1 MGFFS
6 SLFGTSKSTSPSS
19 TVVQS
24 TSIPKEIAPFLTE
37 TLEGYQDLY
46 KNQLERGYQDYTG
59 DTIAPLTQ
67 SQEQALTGL
76 EGLRGTTQPFY
87 QTATDRAVGAGASF
101 TPEAAQQYMS
111 PYQQAVTDIEKREAT
126 RNFEGNI
133 LPKLEAQAVGAG
145 AMSGLGSRAGVEMSE
160 AQRNQSQL
168 LSDIQAKGQQRA
180 FDAASKQFEAERTRE
195 RGVGQDLGQLAGQSL
210 TSNISEIGAQKAA
223 GEERQNLTQLGLDE
237 AYRKFLEREEFPETT
252 LATYSGGIYGNPL
265 SRTFDQTTNTFGA
278 QPSTGQS
285 LLSLG
290 LGGLGLYGMGK
301 NIFSKEGGYINEQL
315 PVIERADSGPA
326 NNDGL
331 ALEQT
336 FGSILD
342 YVKKAMEVS
351 PETRDRVQ
359 RANAKR
365 PDLNTLSLMGPMP
378 VGNKQLV
385 SPNVAEVMDQLAQA
399 DKGRLNPLETV
410 GEKKVRESLT
420 KDLQNKKENI
430 IAEEDVKAYE
440 LENSMGE
447 GLPGDIVDTSKK
459 EMEAIDR
466 DNLNQQIQNLAT
478 QKDTNALSTILG
490 ESSVDDFGGSN
501 TTTDTKPPK
510 PKTNSKSFL
519 NDLISSNVK
528 YNTMIDKKITSM
540 GELQTQLKDAIE
552 ADKIGTKES
561 RNKSNELSFWK
572 SLLVAGE
579 AVGAADP
586 TKGFLNA
593 LSKGV
598 SAGGKSVV
606 DARMKLEKEARGDG
620 KKAIDAIKNL
630 MSVETADLKL
640 MQAGVDSKRQL
651 VDSLAKWAKANNIKV
666 DYKKLNAVATY
677 SKNTVD
683 SLGLD
688 QYDKRRG
695 VAENLI
701 KEKLTVFIANG
712 MKGDFP
718 TITEAEIE
726 ARYKPTT
733 RVGGSTGSNPKGK
746 TAGSVLDN

>member
-1 MGFFS
+1 
-6 SLFGTSKSTSPSS
+6 
-19 TVVQS
+19 
-24 TSIPKEIAPFLTE
+24 
-37 TLEGYQDLY
+37 
-46 KNQLERGYQDYTG
+46 
-59 DTIAPLTQ
+59 
-67 SQEQALTGL
+67 
-76 EGLRGTTQPFY
+76 
-87 QTATDRAVGAGASF
+87 
-101 TPEAAQQYMS
+101 MS
-111 PYQQAVTDIEKREAT
+111 PYQQAVTDIEKREAQ
-126 RNFEGNI
+126 RNFEGNV
-133 LPKLEAQAVGAG
+133 LPRLEAQAVGAG
-145 AMSGLGSRAGVEMSE
+145 AMSGLGSRAGVEMAE

-365 PDLNTLSLMGPMP
+365 PDLNTLSLMSPMP

-410 GEKKVRESLT
+410 GEKKERESLT
-420 KDLQNKKENI
+420 EDLQNKLNKVIEKEEEQFN
-430 IAEEDVKAYE
+430 IAEGSKYTTADE
-440 LENSMGE
+440 LPQDERQG
-447 GLPGDIVDTSKK
+447 I
-459 EMEAIDR
+459 IDFY
-466 DNLNQQIQNLAT
+466 T
-478 QKDTNALSTILG
+478 QKQNPNNPVSVPVATPPSVKTGKSDT
-490 ESSVDDFGGSN
+490 D
-501 TTTDTKPPK
+501 K
-510 PKTNSKSFL
+510 PKKKSIT
-519 NDLISSNVK
+519 D
-528 YNTMIDKKITSM
+528 NTMIADYFKSNKNLQDMVNKKITSM
-540 GELQTQLKDAIE
+540 GELQTQLKDAIK
-552 ADKIGTKES
+552 ADKTGTKES
-561 RNKSNELSFWK
+561 RDRRNELSFWK

-606 DARMKLEKEARGDG
+606 DARMKLEEEAKGDG
-620 KKAIDAIKNL
+620 KKAIDAIKTL
-630 MSVETADLKL
+630 MSIETADLKL
-640 MQAGVDSKRQL
+640 QQISTASSGEMVKTLSA
-651 VDSLAKWAKANNIKV
+651 WAKANNLKNQSV
-666 DYKKLNAVATY
+666 KKYAEITKTATAIAKEAMAEG
-677 SKNTVD
+677 SE
-683 SLGLD
+683 G
-688 QYDKRRG
+688 YDKYVKNMILQAVLELEQSNDLG
-695 VAENLI
+695 
-701 KEKLTVFIANG
+701 KSLTVL
-712 MKGDFP
+712 
-718 TITEAEIE
+718 
-726 ARYKPTT
+726 ARVPKPTT
-733 RVGGSTGSNPKGK
+733 EAQSNQAASEGNE
-746 TAGSVLDN
+746 AGSGRKPASSVKKPRPFG

>member
-101 TPEAAQQYMS
+101 TPEVAQQYMS
-111 PYQQAVTDIEKREAT
+111 PYQQAVTDIEKREAQ
-126 RNFEGNI
+126 RNFEGNV
-133 LPKLEAQAVGAG
+133 LPRLEAQAVGAG

-331 ALEQT
+331 ALVETGKNIFQQIMEAVTPTEEQR
-336 FGSILD
+336 
-342 YVKKAMEVS
+342 KKLQARNL
-351 PETRDRVQ
+351 RDM
-359 RANAKR
+359 KKI
-365 PDLNTLSLMGPMP
+365 PGLMMMGPAP
-378 VGNKQLV
+378 VVPEQVVSSEAANILNQLG
-385 SPNVAEVMDQLAQA
+385 QTT
-399 DKGRLNPLETV
+399 KGKLNLLETV
-410 GEKKVRESLT
+410 GEEKERESLT
-420 KDLQNKKENI
+420 EDLQNKLNKILEKEEEQINI
-430 IAEEDVKAYE
+430 SEGSKYTTADELPQDEREGIIDFYKQKQNPNNPISVPVATPPSVKTGK
-440 LENSMGE
+440 S
-447 GLPGDIVDTSKK
+447 DT
-459 EMEAIDR
+459 D
-466 DNLNQQIQNLAT
+466 
-478 QKDTNALSTILG
+478 
-490 ESSVDDFGGSN
+490 
-501 TTTDTKPPK
+501 K
-510 PKTNSKSFL
+510 PKKKSIT
-519 NDLISSNVK
+519 D
-528 YNTMIDKKITSM
+528 NTMIADYFKSNKNLQDMVNKKITSM
-540 GELQTQLKDAIE
+540 GELQTQLKDAIK
-552 ADKIGTKES
+552 ADKTGTKES
-561 RNKSNELSFWK
+561 RDRRNELSFWK

-606 DARMKLEKEARGDG
+606 DARMKLEEEAKGDG
-620 KKAIDAIKNL
+620 KKAIDAIKTL
-630 MSVETADLKL
+630 MSIETADLKL
-640 MQAGVDSKRQL
+640 QQISTASSGEMVKTLST
-651 VDSLAKWAKANNIKV
+651 WAKANNLKNQSV
-666 DYKKLNAVATY
+666 KKYAEITKTATAIAKQAMSEGSAGYDTYVKNMILQAVLELEQ
-677 SKNTVD
+677 SNDLGK
-683 SLGLD
+683 SLRVLA
-688 QYDKRRG
+688 RVPR
-695 VAENLI
+695 
-701 KEKLTVFIANG
+701 
-712 MKGDFP
+712 P
-718 TITEAEIE
+718 TTEAQ
-726 ARYKPTT
+726 
-733 RVGGSTGSNPKGK
+733 SNQAASEGNE
-746 TAGSVLDN
+746 AGSGRKPASSVKRIGTFDPRPKD

>member
-111 PYQQAVTDIEKREAT
+111 PYQQAVTDIEKREAQ
-126 RNFEGNI
+126 RNFEGNV
-133 LPKLEAQAVGAG
+133 LPRLEAQAVGAG
-145 AMSGLGSRAGVEMSE
+145 AMSGLGSRAGVEMAE

-315 PVIERADSGPA
+315 PVIERANGGDINVRFKKAVQEGLINPRDVDPSNVQQSIQNLL
-326 NNDGL
+326 NNL
-331 ALEQT
+331 ALGNVTKTTEDTVQVDRT
-336 FGSILD
+336 GIPYSLSKSKM
-342 YVKKAMEVS
+342 KKAEEFMPGTSDPMREFNSYSLENPVS
-351 PETRDRVQ
+351 P
-359 RANAKR
+359 
-365 PDLNTLSLMGPMP
+365 
-378 VGNKQLV
+378 
-385 SPNVAEVMDQLAQA
+385 QA
-399 DKGRLNPLETV
+399 D
-410 GEKKVRESLT
+410 
-420 KDLQNKKENI
+420 
-430 IAEEDVKAYE
+430 
-440 LENSMGE
+440 
-447 GLPGDIVDTSKK
+447 LPGDIVDTTKK
-459 EMEAIDR
+459 EMEVIDK
-466 DNLNQQIQNLAT
+466 DNLNQRIQNLAT
-478 QKDTNALSTILG
+478 QKDTNTLSTILG
-490 ESSVDDFGGSN
+490 ESSADDFGGSN

-510 PKTNSKSFL
+510 PKTNSNSFL

-561 RNKSNELSFWK
+561 RNKSNELAFWK

-630 MSVETADLKL
+630 MAVETADLKL

-718 TITEAEIE
+718 TITEAELE

-733 RVGGSTGSNPKGK
+733 RVGGSTNSNPKGK

>member
-111 PYQQAVTDIEKREAT
+111 PYQQAVTDIEKREAQ
-126 RNFEGNI
+126 RNFEGNV
-133 LPKLEAQAVGAG
+133 LPRLEAQAVGAG
-145 AMSGLGSRAGVEMSE
+145 AMSGLGSRAGVEMAE

-365 PDLNTLSLMGPMP
+365 PDLNTLSLMSPMP

-410 GEKKVRESLT
+410 GEKKERESLT
-420 KDLQNKKENI
+420 EDLQNKLNKVIEKEEEQFN
-430 IAEEDVKAYE
+430 IAEGSKYTTADE
-440 LENSMGE
+440 LPQDERQG
-447 GLPGDIVDTSKK
+447 I
-459 EMEAIDR
+459 IDFY
-466 DNLNQQIQNLAT
+466 T
-478 QKDTNALSTILG
+478 QKQNPNNPISVPVATPPSVKTGKSDT
-490 ESSVDDFGGSN
+490 D
-501 TTTDTKPPK
+501 K
-510 PKTNSKSFL
+510 PKKKSIT
-519 NDLISSNVK
+519 D
-528 YNTMIDKKITSM
+528 NTMIADYFKSNKNLQDMVNKKITSM
-540 GELQTQLKDAIE
+540 GELQTQLKDAIK
-552 ADKIGTKES
+552 ADKTGTKES
-561 RNKSNELSFWK
+561 RDRRNELSFWK

-606 DARMKLEKEARGDG
+606 DARMKLEEEAKGDG
-620 KKAIDAIKNL
+620 KKAIDAIKTL
-630 MSVETADLKL
+630 MSIETADLKL
-640 MQAGVDSKRQL
+640 QQISTASSGEMVKTLSA
-651 VDSLAKWAKANNIKV
+651 WAKANNLKNQSV
-666 DYKKLNAVATY
+666 KKYAEITKTATAIAKEAMAEG
-677 SKNTVD
+677 SE
-683 SLGLD
+683 G
-688 QYDKRRG
+688 YDKYVKNMILQAVLELEQSNDLG
-695 VAENLI
+695 
-701 KEKLTVFIANG
+701 KSLTVL
-712 MKGDFP
+712 
-718 TITEAEIE
+718 
-726 ARYKPTT
+726 ARVPKPTT
-733 RVGGSTGSNPKGK
+733 EAQSNQAASEGNE
-746 TAGSVLDN
+746 AGSGRKPASSVKKPRPFG